1 MKIRIICIGKTDE
14 DYVLEGISKYLNRL
28 KHYAS
33 LEYIEIP
40 DIKNKGKMVADKLKE
55 EEGRLILSK
64 IPDKD
69 HLVLLDEVGK
79 EFTSIAFS
87 AFLQKKM
94 VAANDLVFVIG
105 GAFGFDQSVYNRGNE
120 KIALSKMTF
129 SHQMVR
135 LFFVEQLYRGFSI
148 LKGEK
153 YHHQ

>member
-14 DYVLEGISKYLNRL
+14 DYVLEGIRKYLKRL
-28 KHYAS
+28 KHYIS
-33 LEYIEIP
+33 LDYIELP
-40 DIKNKGKMVADKLKE
+40 DLKNKGKIEVDRLKE
-55 EEGRLILSK
+55 EEGRILLSK
-64 IPDKD
+64 ISDKD
-69 HLVLLDEVGK
+69 HLVLLDEIGK
-79 EFTSIAFS
+79 EFTSLQFS

-94 VAANDLVFVIG
+94 IAANDVVFVIG
-105 GAFGFDQSVYNRGNE
+105 GAFGFDQSVYDRQNE

>member
-1 MKIRIICIGKTDE
+1 MKIKVLCIGKTDE
-14 DYVLEGISKYLNRL
+14 AYITEGLQKYLNRL

-33 LEYIEIP
+33 LEFVEIP
-40 DIKNKGKMVADKLKE
+40 DIKNRGKLTAERLKD
-55 EEGRLILSK
+55 EEGRIILSK
-64 IPDKD
+64 VSEKD
-69 HLVLLDEVGK
+69 HLILLDEGGK
-79 EFTSIAFS
+79 EFTSMQFS
-87 AFLQKKM
+87 SFLQKRM
-94 VAANDLVFVIG
+94 IASNDLVFVIG
-105 GAFGFDQSVYNRGNE
+105 GAFGFDNSVYSRAHE